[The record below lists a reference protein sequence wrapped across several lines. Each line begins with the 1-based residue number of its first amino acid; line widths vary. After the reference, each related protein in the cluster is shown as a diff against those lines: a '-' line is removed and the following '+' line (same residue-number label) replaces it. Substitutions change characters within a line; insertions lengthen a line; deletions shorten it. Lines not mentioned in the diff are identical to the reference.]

1 MNNTLQQINRLAVE
15 CPKIMVAQA
24 EADYSEEIKTV
35 AQRVADDDD
44 IRIVAIAG
52 PSGSG
57 KTTTAHIL
65 CDMLNSLGEKTAVLS
80 LDDFYFPYEQLPV
93 LDDGKRDTE
102 SVNALDLERIRRCFF
117 DIIVKGET
125 VSPKYD
131 FQKAQRIE
139 NARLISVGS
148 RGIVIVEGLHALNP
162 LISDL
167 VDRKNVFKL
176 YISVNSPILDGTE
189 KLISSRQM
197 RLVRRTLRD
206 EIFRGTDV
214 NTTLSLWKNVVAGEE
229 KFLYCYKNTADVQ
242 LKTLHFY
249 EPCVFRNR
257 FIMLK
262 DKVSEDAPYREYFL
276 KTVRAIEKFE
286 SIDASLVP
294 KNSLIREFIG
304 DGKYN

>member
-1 MNNTLQQINRLAVE
+1 MNNTLQQINRFAVE
-15 CPKIMVAQA
+15 CPQTMIDKA
-24 EADYSEEIKTV
+24 ENDYTAEIKAV
-35 AQRVADDDD
+35 AQRVAEDDD

-65 CDMLNSLGEKTAVLS
+65 CDMLEALGEKTAVLS
-80 LDDFYFPYEQLPV
+80 LDDFYFPFENLPV
-93 LDDGKRDTE
+93 LSDGKRDTE
-102 SVNALDLERIRRCFF
+102 SVNALDLERIRKCFS
-117 DIIVKGET
+117 DIVTTGET
-125 VSPKYD
+125 ISPRYD
-131 FQKAQRIE
+131 FANSKRIE
-139 NARLISVGS
+139 NARLISVGK

-167 VDRKNVFKL
+167 VERKNIFKL
-176 YISVNSPILDGTE
+176 YISVNSPILDGTQ

-214 NTTLSLWKNVVAGEE
+214 NTTLSLWENVVLGEE
-229 KFLYCYKNTADVQ
+229 KYLYCYKNTADVQ

-249 EPCVFRNR
+249 EPCIFRDR
-257 FIMLK
+257 FVALK
-262 DKVSEDAPYREYFL
+262 DKVLNNAPCREYFL
-276 KTVRAIEKFE
+276 KTVRAMEKFK
-286 SIDASLVP
+286 SLDASLVP

-304 DGKYN
+304 NGKYN